1 MISES
6 AILKVWQTLELNWNP
21 KVMPTSVIK
30 YFKSHFEHIAGIL
43 TGKTSANLLL
53 FEHGNN
59 TIADDLY
66 QNTAIARFINEQ
78 IEKYINHL
86 TENES
91 LSILELGAGTG
102 ATTLKIV
109 DRLGKSYKGEYIF
122 TDISHYFIVS
132 AKERFQQY
140 PFMKYSIVDIDH
152 TYEKSLISNKKFDVI
167 IAVGVMNNSQDIK
180 CLLNQLHQKLTEK
193 GKLLI
198 GEAYG
203 ESSVILMTQA
213 FMMKEPKDVRKLKS
227 MTFLNLEDWYNIFE
241 ETGFKL
247 LRKDPFQIDELA
259 QFKQAL
265 FILEKR

>member
-1 MISES
+1 
-6 AILKVWQTLELNWNP
+6 
-21 KVMPTSVIK
+21 MPTSVIK

-140 PFMKYSIVDIDH
+140 PFMKYSIVDL
-152 TYEKSLISNKKFDVI
+152 SLIHI
-167 IAVGVMNNSQDIK
+167 
-180 CLLNQLHQKLTEK
+180 
-193 GKLLI
+193 
-198 GEAYG
+198 
-203 ESSVILMTQA
+203 
-213 FMMKEPKDVRKLKS
+213 
-227 MTFLNLEDWYNIFE
+227 
-241 ETGFKL
+241 
-247 LRKDPFQIDELA
+247 
-259 QFKQAL
+259 
-265 FILEKR
+265 

>member
-102 ATTLKIV
+102 ATTLK
-109 DRLGKSYKGEYIF
+109 L
-122 TDISHYFIVS
+122 
-132 AKERFQQY
+132 
-140 PFMKYSIVDIDH
+140 
-152 TYEKSLISNKKFDVI
+152 SLIHI
-167 IAVGVMNNSQDIK
+167 
-180 CLLNQLHQKLTEK
+180 
-193 GKLLI
+193 
-198 GEAYG
+198 
-203 ESSVILMTQA
+203 
-213 FMMKEPKDVRKLKS
+213 
-227 MTFLNLEDWYNIFE
+227 
-241 ETGFKL
+241 
-247 LRKDPFQIDELA
+247 
-259 QFKQAL
+259 
-265 FILEKR
+265 